1 MVTIRLSR
9 SGAKKKPFFHITVT
23 DSRKPRDGRFI
34 ERIGYFNPI
43 AKGKELRL
51 KVDHERIDYWLG
63 VGASL
68 SDKVAL
74 LVKQSKFTPEEQ
86 ENYFKFKEEKRL
98 KILSK
103 KKEKAFKEA
112 TPEAEAEAEA
122 TPEAEAEVEAAP
134 EPEAE
139 ATPEAEAEATP
150 EAEASPEP
158 EAEATPE
165 AEASPE
171 PEAEATPEAEAEEV
185 KQTSEEGEEKKD

>member
-43 AKGKELRL
+43 AKGKEVRL

-122 TPEAEAEVEAAP
+122 TPEAEA
-134 EPEAE
+134 
-139 ATPEAEAEATP
+139 
-150 EAEASPEP
+150 
-158 EAEATPE
+158 
-165 AEASPE
+165 SPE

>member
-43 AKGKELRL
+43 AKGKEVRL

-122 TPEAEAEVEAAP
+122 EVEAAP

-158 EAEATPE
+158 EAE
-165 AEASPE
+165 
-171 PEAEATPEAEAEEV
+171 EV

>member
-43 AKGKELRL
+43 AKGKEVRL

-86 ENYFKFKEEKRL
+86 ENYFKFKEEKRI

-122 TPEAEAEVEAAP
+122 TPKAED
-134 EPEAE
+134 E
-139 ATPEAEAEATP
+139 AT
-150 EAEASPEP
+150 S
-158 EAEATPE
+158 
-165 AEASPE
+165 
-171 PEAEATPEAEAEEV
+171 EAEEV

>member
-43 AKGKELRL
+43 AKGKEIRL

-103 KKEKAFKEA
+103 KKEKALKEA
-112 TPEAEAEAEA
+112 TPEPEAEA
-122 TPEAEAEVEAAP
+122 TP

-139 ATPEAEAEATP
+139 ATPEAEAEAKP
-150 EAEASPEP
+150 
-158 EAEATPE
+158 
-165 AEASPE
+165 
-171 PEAEATPEAEAEEV
+171 EAEEV

>member
-43 AKGKELRL
+43 AKGKEVRL

-122 TPEAEAEVEAAP
+122 TPEAEAEAAP

-139 ATPEAEAEATP
+139 ATPEA
-150 EAEASPEP
+150 
-158 EAEATPE
+158 
-165 AEASPE
+165 
-171 PEAEATPEAEAEEV
+171 EAEATPEAEAEEV

>member
-43 AKGKELRL
+43 AKGKEVRL

-103 KKEKAFKEA
+103 KKEKALKDDTSE
-112 TPEAEAEAEA
+112 
-122 TPEAEAEVEAAP
+122 
-134 EPEAE
+134 
-139 ATPEAEAEATP
+139 PEAEAEATP
-150 EAEASPEP
+150 EPEV
-158 EAEATPE
+158 EATP
-165 AEASPE
+165 
-171 PEAEATPEAEAEEV
+171 EAEEV

>member
-43 AKGKELRL
+43 AKGKEVRL

-103 KKEKAFKEA
+103 KKEKALKEA
-112 TPEAEAEAEA
+112 ASEAEAAPEAEASPESEAEA
-122 TPEAEAEVEAAP
+122 TPESEAEATP

-139 ATPEAEAEATP
+139 ATP
-150 EAEASPEP
+150 
-158 EAEATPE
+158 
-165 AEASPE
+165 
-171 PEAEATPEAEAEEV
+171 EAEEV

>member
-43 AKGKELRL
+43 AKGKEVRL

-86 ENYFKFKEEKRL
+86 ENYFKLKEEKRL

-103 KKEKAFKEA
+103 KKEKALKDDTSE
-112 TPEAEAEAEA
+112 PEAEAEA
-122 TPEAEAEVEAAP
+122 TP

-139 ATPEAEAEATP
+139 ATPEP
-150 EAEASPEP
+150 
-158 EAEATPE
+158 
-165 AEASPE
+165 
-171 PEAEATPEAEAEEV
+171 EAEEV

>member
-43 AKGKELRL
+43 AKGKEVRL

-103 KKEKAFKEA
+103 KKEKALKEA
-112 TPEAEAEAEA
+112 TPESEAEVTPEEEATSEADAPPEVEATQEAEA
-122 TPEAEAEVEAAP
+122 TPEP
-134 EPEAE
+134 
-139 ATPEAEAEATP
+139 
-150 EAEASPEP
+150 
-158 EAEATPE
+158 
-165 AEASPE
+165 
-171 PEAEATPEAEAEEV
+171 EAEEV

>member
-122 TPEAEAEVEAAP
+122 TPEAEAAP

-139 ATPEAEAEATP
+139 ATPEA
-150 EAEASPEP
+150 
-158 EAEATPE
+158 
-165 AEASPE
+165 
-171 PEAEATPEAEAEEV
+171 EAEATPEAEAEEV